1 MSWWVRC
8 EAPATPQTPQDAI
21 RELVRFARNLGV
33 DVIGNVNGVDAFV
46 LIHEFDG
53 YLPGDRLWRLDK
65 AAIERWEYM
74 FNARGSR

>member
-8 EAPATPQTPQDAI
+8 EAPASPQSPQEAV
-21 RELVRFARNLGV
+21 RELVRVGLHIGA

-53 YLPGDRLWRLDK
+53 YDQGDRWWRLEK
-65 AAIERWEYM
+65 AAVERWEYM
-74 FNARGSR
+74 FNSRSRR